1 MQLIGSGLPLLIF
14 HIHRGILSFKTSE
27 EPMEVDFA
35 KAALGRTGFTVHRL
49 GLSASYRPG
58 QETIHQA
65 IDAGVNYVF
74 GFGIDTQMVSAMKDI
89 LATRRKEIILATGA
103 YNYIWGHSNMR
114 RTLEKR
120 LRQFRTDYIDVFLF
134 LGVMK
139 PKEFPEDVRESML
152 RFREEGKVRAIGIST
167 HDRKLAGR
175 LAEEG
180 DLDVLMIRY
189 NAAHRGAEQDIF
201 PHTSLHNPGIVA
213 YTATRWTA
221 LLRRP
226 RSWPK
231 HDPLPTP
238 GQAYRFVLSN
248 PHVHCCLTAPKN
260 KRELIENLAS
270 LDQGPLSEDETAFM
284 KKFGDAVYNQRKWFM

>member
-1 MQLIGSGLPLLIF
+1 MVPKEFTHS
-14 HIHRGILSFKTSE
+14 
-27 EPMEVDFA
+27 V
-35 KAALGRTGFTVHRL
+35 LGRTGMKVHRL

-58 QETIHQA
+58 KETIYAA

-89 LATRRKEIILATGA
+89 LGTRRKEIILSTGA
-103 YNYIWGHSNMR
+103 YNYIWGHSDMR

-139 PKEFPEDVRESML
+139 PREFPEDVRESMI
-152 RFREEGKVRAIGIST
+152 RFHEEGKVRAIGIST

-175 LAEEG
+175 LAEED

-201 PHTSLHNPGIVA
+201 PHTSARNPGIVG

-226 RSWPK
+226 PGWPK
-231 HDPLPTP
+231 DDPLPTP

-260 KRELIENLAS
+260 KRELVENLAS
-270 LDQGPLSEDETAFM
+270 LEQGPLSDDEMAFM
-284 KKFGDAVYNQRKWFM
+284 KRFGDAVHTRRKWFM